1 MLHLHFPEFID
12 YGLNVCE

>member
-12 YGLNVCE
+12 YDLNVCE